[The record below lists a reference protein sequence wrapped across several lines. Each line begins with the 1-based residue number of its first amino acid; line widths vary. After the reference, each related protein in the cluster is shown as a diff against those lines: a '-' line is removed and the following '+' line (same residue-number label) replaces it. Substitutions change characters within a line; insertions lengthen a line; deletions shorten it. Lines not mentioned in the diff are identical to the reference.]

1 MTTSLLSQSGFGC
14 QVQIGDAPL
23 RISGELAFERAFR
36 LQPMFVLLARIAK
49 AVSAVQLNKTL
60 TETLT
65 LYNATDAQLAY
76 KLKSTAAKR
85 YCTRPSAG
93 FLGPKET
100 VAVEGWLLEP
110 ASLRELRVISKPS
123 EGVACSQ
130 FSYSR

>member
-1 MTTSLLSQSGFGC
+1 M
-14 QVQIGDAPL
+14 GDAPL
-23 RISGELAFERAFR
+23 RISPAELAFERAFR

-76 KLKSTAAKR
+76 KLKTTAAKR
-85 YCTRPSAG
+85 YCIRPNAG

-100 VAVEGWLLEP
+100 VEVEGSLLEP
-110 ASLRELRVISKPS
+110 SSAACHMRAKPS

-130 FSYSR
+130 FSYCR